1 MQSKAG
7 GKMKKIMH
15 IVLPAL
21 FMALAPVLT
30 AKQII
35 DPQISMSATQQTT
48 PSVQPTAAPE
58 KSVSGAEKV
67 NIIEIENSKSGS
79 GEATPAESPEA
90 SPSESVQP
98 ASTPEE
104 TAVKTPVESKTT
116 ATDSSGS
123 QGGTVLMAGTKEKMI
138 KNDYVLIE
146 RSGFISDD
154 FNQDGIV
161 YNLEGRATIQ
171 QGMFCYVKMDAG
183 KEVKPGM
190 EFLAY
195 SDKEGVSDPS
205 TGENLGRLININGV
219 GKIIEKA
226 AAGIWKVRIEKN
238 YNILY
243 NNSKIKL
250 RKAFRDYF
258 DKVASSV
265 KTGTGQVSGLII
277 LRQNGYS
284 NGIKTKDIVYIN
296 KGFRDGVRPGD
307 KLSVIK
313 IAPDN
318 DRGTGGNY
326 NSIGS
331 ALVLN
336 VMDKSSTAVITGNT
350 DVIQVGDTVKIIK
363 K

>member
-1 MQSKAG
+1 MQSNAG

-21 FMALAPVLT
+21 FMALAPVLA

-35 DPQISMSATQQTT
+35 DPQISMSVTQQTT

-79 GEATPAESPEA
+79 GEGIPAKSPEA
-90 SPSESVQP
+90 SPAESAQP
-98 ASTPEE
+98 TATPEK
-104 TAVKTPVESKTT
+104 AVETPVESKT
-116 ATDSSGS
+116 AADGGGS
-123 QGGTVLMAGTKEKMI
+123 QGGIVLMAGTKEKMI
-138 KNDYVLIE
+138 RNDYVLIE

-154 FNQDGIV
+154 FTKDGIV
-161 YNLEGRATIQ
+161 YNLEGRASMQ
-171 QGMFCYVKMDAG
+171 QGMYCYVKMDAG
-183 KEVKPGM
+183 KDVKPGV

-195 SDKEGVSDPS
+195 SDEEGVSDPS

-219 GKIIEKA
+219 GKIIEKSA
-226 AAGIWKVRIEKN
+226 EGVWKVRIEKN

-250 RKAFRDYF
+250 RDAFRDYF
-258 DKVASSV
+258 DKVASTV
-265 KTGTGQVSGLII
+265 KMGTGQIRGLII

-284 NGIKTKDIVYIN
+284 NGIKIKDIVYIN
-296 KGFRDGVRPGD
+296 KGFRDGLRPGD
-307 KLSVIK
+307 RLSVIK
-313 IAPDN
+313 ISPEN
-318 DRGTGGNY
+318 DSGTGGDY

-350 DVIQVGDTVKIIK
+350 DVIQVGDTVKTIK

>member
-7 GKMKKIMH
+7 GKMKKI
-15 IVLPAL
+15 ITTVLPAL
-21 FMALAPVLT
+21 FMALAPVL
-30 AKQII
+30 AAAQII
-35 DPQISMSATQQTT
+35 DPQASMSITQQTT
-48 PSVQPTAAPE
+48 PSVQPTAAPD
-58 KSVSGAEKV
+58 KSASGAEKV

-79 GEATPAESPEA
+79 GEGIPEKSPEA
-90 SPSESVQP
+90 VPAERAQP
-98 ASTPEE
+98 TAAPEE
-104 TAVKTPVESKTT
+104 TPVESKTV
-116 ATDSSGS
+116 ADSGGS
-123 QGGTVLMAGTKEKMI
+123 QGGIVLMAGTKEKMI

-154 FNQDGIV
+154 FTEDGFV
-161 YNLEGRATIQ
+161 YNLEGRSSMQ
-171 QGMFCYVKMDAG
+171 QGMYCYVKMAAG

-195 SDKEGVSDPS
+195 SDEKGISDPS
-205 TGENLGRLININGV
+205 TGENLGRLINIEGV
-219 GKIIEKA
+219 GKIIENEA
-226 AAGIWKVRIEKN
+226 QGIWKVRIEKN
-238 YNILY
+238 YNILF

-250 RKAFRDYF
+250 RNAFRDYF
-258 DKVASSV
+258 DKVASTV
-265 KTGTGQVSGLII
+265 KMKTGQIRGMII

-284 NGIKTKDIVYIN
+284 NGIKIKDIVYIN
-296 KGFRDGVRPGD
+296 KGFRDGLRPGD

-313 IAPDN
+313 LSPDN
-318 DRGTGGNY
+318 DSGTGGDY

-350 DVIQVGDTVKIIK
+350 DVIEVGDTVKTIK